1 MTSRCE
7 QAGGRGAIRLAWLKR
22 CLDGLKQS
30 HVSRAGAAFWLLL
43 LLVLTAVCILRLI
56 DPYYDYV
63 FEPDSPIIVDQ
74 TQAFVRFFLQG
85 DVSSLPP
92 LSSYPPYYDGQYI
105 VYALAAVLLH
115 GLHPAHMLPGLHLAN
130 DQSFIIFSIRHV
142 NASALIAAGI
152 PFFFAAKL
160 LSRNNIVSFLLSLVF
175 VLSPPILRID
185 LLRIDHMIVFLL
197 CCLTYLSM
205 VVAQGRSGW
214 AVNVGLGIALAGIA
228 NTKITGITFALMPAA
243 AIAWACFSRRYGLRQ
258 LFCFLIP
265 LLLVGSALWFRYLL
279 HAREIV
285 PDFLA
290 KSHGVALWEMYF
302 PVTPYYYYNWT
313 YFTPFGWEFLIL
325 FAFALMATCGRMI
338 FRRKGAVLVIFISL
352 AAFSALLAAVMKY
365 PRGGYPLIPLYL
377 LVMASGASL
386 VLTFARSRVKR
397 RGYRFL
403 VAVLVSS
410 SLIPTLFRVLGCY
423 YAVYEDSLHRME
435 SIRLTRIEPRG
446 WCKAHVAAKA
456 KIGIMAWTQSS
467 CPPIWD
473 LDYEV
478 VMHLLSQ
485 PNLSKEQLLTFDP
498 PSFEKL
504 EAATDLLLFND
515 FSTWA
520 FKTSEAEFAPEQ
532 WRTKWRP
539 FFDELRNRYTRVSFH
554 SRYSN
559 YCVSQ
564 IEMYVVNPSVI
575 HNASIAFKND
585 LSRGMECSEPLHG
598 AQPVMR
604 KAFSWL
610 GLYEEVGG
618 PWIIHDELGSI
629 MLNPGA
635 KDSDLWFY
643 SRDLDCWFWTNQ
655 STFPFLFRPKDK
667 AWLYYHQGSRSPREF
682 YNFTAKKEERYP

>member
-1 MTSRCE
+1 MTSHRE
-7 QAGGRGAIRLAWLKR
+7 QAGVQGALRHAWWKR
-22 CLDGLKQS
+22 CLDGLSQS
-30 HVSRAGAAFWLLL
+30 HLSRAGTVFWLLL
-43 LLVLTAVCILRLI
+43 LFVLAAVCILPFI

-63 FEPDSPIIVDQ
+63 FEDNIVIVDQ
-74 TQAFVRFFLQG
+74 THAFVRFFLHG
-85 DVSSLPP
+85 DISSLPP
-92 LSSYPPYYDGQYI
+92 LSYYPPYYDGPYI
-105 VYALAAVLLH
+105 VYALGAVLLH
-115 GLHPAHMLPGLHLAN
+115 GLHTAHMLPGLHLAN
-130 DQSFIIFSIRHV
+130 DQSFIIFSIRYV
-142 NASALIAAGI
+142 NASALIAASI

-160 LSRNNIVSFLLSLVF
+160 LSRNNIISFLLSLIF
-175 VLSPPILRID
+175 VLSPPILQID

-205 VVAQGRSGW
+205 VVAQCRSGW
-214 AVNVGLGIALAGIA
+214 AVNAGLGIALAGIA

-243 AIAWACFSRRYGLRQ
+243 AIAWACFSRRYGWRQ
-258 LFCFLIP
+258 LFGFLIP
-265 LLLVGSALWFRYLL
+265 LLLVGFALWFRYLL

-285 PDFLA
+285 PDLLA
-290 KSHGVALWEMYF
+290 KIHDARQWEMYF

-313 YFTPFGWEFLIL
+313 YFTPFGWEFLTL

-338 FRRKGAVLVIFISL
+338 FKREGAILVILISL
-352 AAFSALLAAVMKY
+352 AAFSALLAPLLKY

-386 VLTFARSRVKR
+386 VFAFARSRLKR

-403 VAVLVSS
+403 VAMLVSC
-410 SLIPTLFRVLGCY
+410 SLIPTLFRVLGLY
-423 YAVYEDSLHRME
+423 HAVYEDSLHRME
-435 SIRLTRIEPRG
+435 SIRITRIEPRE
-446 WCKAHVAAKA
+446 WFKTHVASKA
-456 KIGIMAWTQSS
+456 KIGIIPATEFA

-473 LDYEV
+473 LDYAV
-478 VMHLLSQ
+478 VVHLLAQ
-485 PNLSKEQLLTFDP
+485 PNLSKEQLLSFDP

-504 EAATDLLLFND
+504 ETETDLLLFPD
-515 FSTWA
+515 YLTLA
-520 FKTSEAEFAPEQ
+520 FKTAEAEFAPEQ

-559 YCVSQ
+559 YFVSQ

-575 HNASIAFKND
+575 DNASIAFKND
-585 LSRGMECSEPLHG
+585 PSRGLECSEPLHG
-598 AQPVMR
+598 AQPVVR

-610 GLYEEVGG
+610 GLYEESGG

-629 MLNPGA
+629 MLYPGA

-655 STFPFLFRPKDK
+655 SIFPSLFRPKDK
-667 AWLYYHQGSRSPREF
+667 AWLYYNKGSKSPRVF
-682 YNFTAKKEERYP
+682 YNSTTNKEERYP